1 MGEVAIIYKVMPEG
15 TEVDL
20 ADLKSR
26 IDGIIKD
33 PAKLNKIDEKPIAF
47 GLKALE
53 VQVIMDDKQGGSEVL
68 EKSLNELDGVESVE
82 VIHIGLL

>member
-20 ADLKSR
+20 TDLKSR